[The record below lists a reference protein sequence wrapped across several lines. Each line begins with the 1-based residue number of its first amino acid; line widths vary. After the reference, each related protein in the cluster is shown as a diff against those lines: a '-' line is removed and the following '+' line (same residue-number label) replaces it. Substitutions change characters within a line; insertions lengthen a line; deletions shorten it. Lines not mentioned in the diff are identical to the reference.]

1 MDATYPEETNEP
13 AHYNADA
20 SLIDDVPLEELQ
32 ERLEAD
38 ATESHGPRARS
49 LELLEYHVI
58 RERLAEHVTFFP
70 ARNLASRMTPSY
82 TIGEVAELQRET
94 AEGRAVLDEG
104 GDVDLHTTVDIST
117 SVVRASLGGV
127 LTGQELL
134 NIAEAL
140 EIQRR
145 ARVGIMRVGDHAP
158 TLREMAGGVPDLQEL
173 RRQIKKSIGVSG
185 EVVDDAT
192 HNLRALR
199 GQIRQAYERVTAA
212 LTDIIQTPSN
222 EDVLQD
228 NVISVRNDRLVV
240 QVKSEMRSRM
250 PGIVHDASN
259 TGATLFVE
267 PLATVDMGNAW
278 RESAL
283 EEQREV
289 LRVLRDL
296 STLVGETE
304 PDIRRGNEITARL
317 DFILARAR
325 YSYSIRGVTAMPNL
339 PADASGHSDASRE
352 HRLINA
358 RHPLLGRDAI
368 PITVGIGP
376 GWSVLVVTGPNTG
389 GKTVAMKTVGLLT
402 LMHQS
407 GLQVPAEEGSVLPV
421 FDGVFADVGDQQSIE
436 QSVSTFSSHM
446 RNVVDILEEAT
457 PNSLV
462 LLDEL
467 GTSTDP
473 EEGSA
478 LAKAILER
486 LATQGISTIVT
497 THHRSVATFAEVT
510 DGMMNASVEMDPTTL
525 SPTYHLT
532 MGIPGRSYAMAVAAS
547 LGLPEE
553 IMDNARSLMEPQHL
567 RFEDWLNELQ
577 RDREQLQT
585 RMVETEQTRAEIQRL
600 RQQLREQVD
609 YLVSH
614 REDIM
619 LSVRTQLMAQYEEAR
634 RKLRRI
640 ETALSWNTPR
650 GSPTATA
657 APNDRELARIGE
669 ELDRQNPGLAAA
681 TQYRPAEPKPLE
693 VGDYVHIRGLNL
705 KGTIG
710 RLPEDGGEAQVIIG
724 KVRIQ
729 VDTRRLTQVDQP
741 TYRPRPTEPDVSTN
755 LGPMLETSELDLR
768 GLRSDEAIMRV
779 EDFLDKA
786 MRDGFSTVRI
796 IHGKGTGALRQA
808 VRDHL
813 ARHPLAR
820 SFEPESRERGGNGAT
835 RVELA

>member
-1 MDATYPEETNEP
+1 MDSRYREELNEP
-13 AHYNADA
+13 PYYEADGLA
-20 SLIDDVPLEELQ
+20 VEAVPVEELQ
-32 ERLEAD
+32 QLLKAD
-38 ATESHGPRARS
+38 SEQPHGTIAKS
-49 LELLEYHVI
+49 LELLEYNVI

-70 ARNLASRMTPSY
+70 ARNLVLRMFPSY
-82 TIGEVAELQRET
+82 AADEVADMQRET
-94 AEGRAVLDEG
+94 AEGRALLDEG
-104 GDVDLHTTVDIST
+104 GDVNLHTTLDIST
-117 SVVRASLGGV
+117 SVARASLGGV

-134 NIAEAL
+134 NVAEAL

-145 ARVGIMRVGDHAP
+145 ARSGVMRVGNHAP
-158 TLREMAGGVPDLQEL
+158 TLREMAEGIPDLQEL
-173 RRQIKKSIGVSG
+173 SRQIRTRIGNRG

-199 GQIRQAYERVTAA
+199 SQIRQAYERVTAA
-212 LTDIIQTPSN
+212 LTDIIQSPSGV
-222 EDVLQD
+222 DVLQD

-240 QVKSEMRSRM
+240 QVKSEMRSRL

-267 PLATVDMGNAW
+267 PFTTVDMGNNW
-278 RESAL
+278 REL
-283 EEQREV
+283 GFEEQREV

-296 STLVGETE
+296 STLIGETA
-304 PDIRRGNEITARL
+304 PDIRRGNETTARL

-325 YSYSIRGVTAMPNL
+325 YGYAMRAVAAIPIRT
-339 PADASGHSDASRE
+339 ADAGRREEAVAE

-358 RHPLLGRDAI
+358 RHPLLGRDAT
-368 PITVGIGP
+368 PITISIGP
-376 GWSVLVVTGPNTG
+376 DWSVLVVTGPNTG

-407 GLQVPAEEGSVLPV
+407 GLQVPADDGTSLPI

-486 LATQGISTIVT
+486 LADQRISTIVT
-497 THHRSVATFAEVT
+497 THHRSVATFAEAN
-510 DGMMNASVEMDPTTL
+510 DSMMNASVQLNPTTL

-547 LGLPEE
+547 LGLPED
-553 IMDNARSLMEPQHL
+553 IMENARSLMEPQHL

-585 RMVETEQTRAEIQRL
+585 RMVETEQTRAEIQQL

-609 YLVSH
+609 YLVNH

-619 LSVRTQLMAQYEEAR
+619 DSIRRQLLAQYEEVR
-634 RKLRRI
+634 RKLRRA
-640 ETALSWNTPR
+640 ETALSWSAPR
-650 GSPTATA
+650 GAPTTTA
-657 APNDRELARIGE
+657 QEVARIRQ
-669 ELDRQNPGLAAA
+669 ELDEQKPVLVGA
-681 TQYRPAEPKPLE
+681 TQYRPLE
-693 VGDYVHIRGLNL
+693 ARAMAVGDQVHIRGLNL
-705 KGTIG
+705 VGAIG
-710 RLPEDGGEAQVIIG
+710 SLPEKGGEAQVIIG

-729 VDTRRLTQVDQP
+729 VDASRLTPVDQP
-741 TYRPRPTEPDVSTN
+741 NYQPRPLEPGVTTN
-755 LGPMLETSELDLR
+755 FGPMLETSELDLR
-768 GLRSDEAIMRV
+768 GLRSDEAIIRV

-786 MRDGFSTVRI
+786 VRDGFSSVRI

-813 ARHPLAR
+813 ARQPLAR
-820 SFEPESRERGGNGAT
+820 SFEAEARERGGNGAT
-835 RVELA
+835 LVELA